1 MSVFKWS
8 EVYTPIYPQVV
19 ELTVL
24 HEKVHWGEWEVKM
37 QQDVE
42 EWKLGRISD
51 KEKYFI
57 SSILRLFTQSDV
69 AVGKDYYDN
78 LIPVIKNNE
87 FRNMLGS
94 FASREGTHQRA
105 YALLNDTLGFGQEF
119 YEEFLEYKEMADK
132 WDFMLDVRNGTVEE
146 IASSTAKQ
154 VLIEGVSLFA
164 SFAMLLN
171 FQREGKLMGMGD
183 VNSWSIRDES
193 LHVEGLSLLFHT
205 IIEEHPEVVTD
216 AFKREIYETAR
227 KVIALEDKFIEL
239 AFKMG
244 GVSGITEAEVK
255 QYIRSVT
262 DYRMQQLGLKAQ
274 YNVENPF
281 EWLNWITS
289 NSAMENF
296 FENNTTGYSKGSM
309 EGDFATGY

>member
-132 WDFMLDVRNGTVEE
+132 WDFMLDVKNGTVEE